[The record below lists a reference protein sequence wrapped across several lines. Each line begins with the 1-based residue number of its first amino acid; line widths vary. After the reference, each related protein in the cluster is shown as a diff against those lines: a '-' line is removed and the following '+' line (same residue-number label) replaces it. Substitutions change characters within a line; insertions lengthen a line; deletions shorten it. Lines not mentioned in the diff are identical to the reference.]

1 MKGLLALSIALLLLF
16 AGCSENETEKTQT
29 EELSHIQFM
38 DGEGNPGGKRI
49 YKYNMEGQTA
59 DMSVSN
65 SLGDSVLYESYAYDS
80 DGNMIKKNVYS
91 ETEHELHIYTYR
103 DGLLETEEI
112 TSKEI
117 SKGQKSKSED
127 AESAEE
133 RASAPYRLDEYNYDS
148 EGRLDFIEARNAE
161 GVVSEVKRYVYD
173 DDGRVKKERIFGG
186 SGEYLGGT
194 EFTYE
199 SEGDNPILKEYVGS
213 ASEKYSKEEMTYKG
227 DKLVKTVRYDK
238 SGRLSEV
245 ITIEYDEKDRRSL
258 VTRSNA
264 DGETDAI
271 NKYYY
276 ENYISLIG

>member
-1 MKGLLALSIALLLLF
+1 MKGFLAFVAAALLLF
-16 AGCSENETEKTQT
+16 VGCGDNRTQKTQR

-38 DGEGNPGGKRI
+38 DGKGNPGGKRI
-49 YKYNMEGQTA
+49 YKYNLEGQTA

-65 SLGDSVLYESYAYDS
+65 SLGDSVLYESYAYDD

-91 ETEHELHIYTYR
+91 ETEREVHIYTYE
-103 DGLLETEEI
+103 DGLLKTEEI
-112 TSKEI
+112 TLSEI
-117 SKGQKSKSED
+117 SSGKKSENED
-127 AESAEE
+127 AESGEE
-133 RASAPYRLDEYNYDS
+133 RSSTPYRLDEYNYDS
-148 EGRLDFIEARNAE
+148 DGRLDFIEARNAAGE
-161 GVVSEVKRYVYD
+161 LSEVKRYVYD
-173 DDGRVKKERIFGG
+173 DEGRVKKERIFGG
-186 SGEYLGGT
+186 KEEYLGGT

-199 SEGDNPILKEYVGS
+199 SDGENPVIKEYVGS

-238 SGRLSEV
+238 SGKLSEV

-258 VTRSNA
+258 VTRSNS